1 MMKPKRGNFTLDT
14 SRLRLHPLSLG
25 KLWHRL
31 SITSKF
37 TWAVVALLLLITQVA
52 MTSWLSLNA
61 VVRETEAAILTSIE
75 VQAKVFQMDAALQ
88 DARQLEK
95 DFFLS
100 WPSMGFSSAS
110 QDYVQAHREQIDKA
124 LDISSQLQELLNG
137 GKVSDALRR
146 SNPELVAYVE
156 LVERYASSF
165 KEAVALVGTL
175 GIDDVGVLAR
185 LEQNSRLLHDTLQL
199 SASSELMISYREM
212 QSVEKEYL
220 SNRQEDKIQ
229 AVYEAV
235 ERLRQG
241 IQQAPQLNAT
251 QKAAAWEYLNAYE
264 LAIREIINLDAQ
276 IRSKISTFDEQAAS
290 VSTKVI
296 GLANADVQRSRLE
309 IARTSTL
316 ATVLQA
322 MTVLTAV
329 LLSGVIANIFA
340 TALKNLQ
347 AEQEK
352 SERLLLNIFPEAIA
366 HRLKQ
371 EQRTI
376 AENFADVTVLFA
388 DIVGFTELS
397 ARISP
402 TDVVELLNQ
411 IFSAF
416 DRLADRHGLE
426 KIKTIGDAYMVV
438 GGLPMPSEDHAE
450 AIAEM
455 ALDMLEEMTCLS
467 TKIGEALSTSRPQH
481 YTIRIGIN
489 TGPVVAGVIGT
500 KKFIY
505 DLWGDTVNIASRMES
520 QGIAGCIQ
528 VTGATYERLR
538 HKYQFQE
545 RGTIQ
550 VKGKGEMKSFLL
562 KGRHQDD
569 SP

>member
-1 MMKPKRGNFTLDT
+1 MMKPKRGNSTLHT
-14 SRLRLHPLSLG
+14 SRLTLHPLFLC

-37 TWAVVALLLLITQVA
+37 TWAVVALLLLIAQVA

-75 VQAKVFQMDAALQ
+75 VQAKVFQMDATLQ

-110 QDYVQAHREQIDKA
+110 QDYVQAHREQIDKV

-146 SNPELVAYVE
+146 SNPDLVAYVE
-156 LVERYASSF
+156 IIERYASSF

-199 SASSELMISYREM
+199 SASSELMILYREM

-220 SNRQEDKIQ
+220 SNHQEDKIQ

-241 IQQAPQLNAT
+241 IQQAPQFNAT

-290 VSTKVI
+290 ISNKVI
-296 GLANADVQRSRLE
+296 GLANSDVQRSRLE
-309 IARTSTL
+309 IARTSHL
-316 ATVLQA
+316 ATMLQG
-322 MTVLTAV
+322 MTVLAAV
-329 LLSGVIANIFA
+329 LLAGVIANIFA

-438 GGLPMPSEDHAE
+438 GGLPMPSENHAE

-455 ALDMLEEMTCLS
+455 ALDMLEEMTRLS
-467 TKIGEALSTSRPQH
+467 TKIGEALSTARPQH

-520 QGIAGCIQ
+520 QGVAGSIQ
-528 VTGATYERLR
+528 VTAATYERLR

-550 VKGKGEMKSFLL
+550 VKGKGEMRSFLL

-569 SP
+569 